1 MFSFFTSK
9 RECDDLAQQL
19 LMSNQENQQLH
30 VEIERLRG
38 ELTEIRTLNVELESQ
53 KQHDLAVISHL
64 QSFGQSMLEMQ
75 SSLLT
80 LANRLKN
87 EKNNAVEAQGISLT
101 SSSAIERISKNLTYL
116 ASSSSG
122 AADMAGSLDQRSKEI
137 IDVVNMIHGI
147 ADQTN
152 LLALNASIESA
163 RAGEHGRGFAVVAD
177 EVRTLSQRTAE
188 ATNKI
193 SKLAESIRDGSGST
207 RNQMIQLAEQARAF
221 SEDGQKATGTMR
233 ELLNF
238 SISMEKVVAA
248 SALRSFCELAKLD
261 HQIFKFEIYKVL
273 LNLSHKTIPEIAK
286 HTDCRLGKWYYEGEG
301 RACFSQLPGYSDIE
315 YPHATIHQ
323 AANNALV
330 AHANKNMDE
339 MLKEIGKM
347 EIASQQVLANLEK
360 MAKSAEIDADLLC
373 QAH

>member
-1 MFSFFTSK
+1 MFSFFTYK
-9 RECDDLAQQL
+9 REREELTQRL
-19 LMSNQENQQLH
+19 SITNQHNQQLQL
-30 VEIERLRG
+30 EIEQLRSQ
-38 ELTEIRTLNVELESQ
+38 IQKVQRVNVGLEEQ
-53 KQHDLAVISHL
+53 KQHDLATITHL

-75 SSLLT
+75 ASLLT
-80 LANRLKN
+80 LANRLRD

-101 SSSAIERISKNLTYL
+101 SSSAIERISKNLANL
-116 ASSSSG
+116 ASSSSD
-122 AADMAGSLDQRSKEI
+122 AAHMAGSLDQRSKEI
-137 IDVVNMIHGI
+137 IDVVNMIRGI

-188 ATNKI
+188 ATSRI
-193 SKLAESIRDGSGST
+193 SNLAESIRDGSGST
-207 RNQMIQLAEQARAF
+207 RDQMMLLADQARTF
-221 SEDGQKATGTMR
+221 SEDGQKATETMK

-273 LNLSHKTIPEIAK
+273 LNLSHKSINDFAK
-286 HTDCRLGKWYYEGEG
+286 HTECRLGKWYYQGEG
-301 RACFSQLPGYSDIE
+301 HACFSQLPGYRDIE
-315 YPHATIHQ
+315 SPHMEIHQ
-323 AANNALV
+323 AANNALT
-330 AHANKNMDE
+330 AHANSNMVD
-339 MLKEIGKM
+339 MLREIGKM
-347 EIASQQVLANLEK
+347 EDASQQVLSNLEK
-360 MAKSAEIDADLLC
+360 MAKSAEADADLLC